1 MTRFHINYPHETPTL
16 NVIDDCWKQCLM
28 KKSYYFTSENNKNI
42 LDFKEKSEIVN
53 IREVILSNK

>member
-1 MTRFHINYPHETPTL
+1 
-16 NVIDDCWKQCLM
+16 M